1 MPFYYT
7 LLLHVTN
14 MLSRKRTD
22 TTHPAN
28 ASFLS
33 DCTNY
38 IPTAS
43 NFSIFVLLT
52 GKFCLLPSISHC
64 SSLFT
69 FEFCFWKNLRSW
81 MYKPELS
88 GAQTC
93 CVCLFMPTLL
103 HIHWQRCGEPF
114 FWDHAEFGST
124 TLHPG
129 RNCPQTILL
138 YKQFCFAI
146 NIMPHCSDITQQIMI
161 NHYIVTILL
170 YIAMNWLM
178 NFIKNTSIFLS
189 IYAA

>member
-1 MPFYYT
+1 MSFYYT
-7 LLLHVTN
+7 LLPCVSN

-52 GKFCLLPSISHC
+52 GKFCLFPSISHC

-69 FEFCFWKNLRSW
+69 FEFWFCKNLSSW
-81 MYKPELS
+81 TYKPELS
-88 GAQTC
+88 SAQTC
-93 CVCLFMPTLL
+93 SACLFMPTLL

-114 FWDHAEFGST
+114 FWDRAEFGRA

-129 RNCPQTILL
+129 RNGPQTILL

-146 NIMPHCSDITQQIMI
+146 NIMPRCSDIAQQIMI
-161 NHYIVTILL
+161 KHYIVTISL
-170 YIAMNWLM
+170 YIAMNQLM
-178 NFIKNTSIFLS
+178 NFIRNTSLFLS
-189 IYAA
+189 V